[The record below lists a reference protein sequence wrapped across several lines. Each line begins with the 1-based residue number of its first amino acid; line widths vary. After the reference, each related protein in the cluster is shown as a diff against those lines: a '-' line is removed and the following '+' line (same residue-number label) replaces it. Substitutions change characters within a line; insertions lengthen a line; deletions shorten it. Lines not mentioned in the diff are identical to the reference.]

1 MRKSL
6 VFSVLAPILLLYVD
20 YMVCQMRFQLIQ
32 DGNEIAGL
40 QPYRKETMS
49 SKSKCYLMCQQT
61 PGQCCYVQLVHQQDG
76 QWICSLYEFVG
87 DINKHLSPS
96 PGSVISAPKANP
108 QMDCLDWLRLGY
120 TKDGVYYI
128 NFNGYRRKVF
138 CDMTTEGGGWIVMQK
153 RFDGSE
159 DFYHDWATYK
169 EGFGN
174 VDGEYWLG
182 NEFIHQYTNRF
193 STTLRVD
200 ASGFDGQT
208 NFITLDGFYLQGEA
222 SKYRIYFQA
231 NTCHQSTSPHNLCR
245 SWYLSHGYTF
255 STLDQ
260 DNDSHRT
267 QHCAT
272 SMKMGWWFEAC
283 GDIGLNGS
291 YSADGVLP
299 SNKQGIYWQHWYNPA
314 TTGLKQTKM
323 LLRRES

>member
-6 VFSVLAPILLLYVD
+6 VFSVLVLILLLYVD

-49 SKSKCYLMCQQT
+49 SKSRCYLMCQQT
-61 PGQCCYVQLVHQQDG
+61 PGQCCYVQLVHQQEDG

-87 DINKHLSPS
+87 DINKYLSPS

-120 TKDGVYYI
+120 TKDSVYYI

-159 DFYHDWATYK
+159 DFYRDWVTYK

-182 NEFIHQYTNRF
+182 NEFIHQYTTRF

-222 SKYRIYFQA
+222 SKYRIYFTA
-231 NTCHQSTSPHNLCR
+231 NTCRQSSSPHNLCYAWNFHR
-245 SWYLSHGYTF
+245 GFKF
-255 STLDQ
+255 STKDQ
-260 DNDSHRT
+260 DNDDFYGY
-267 QHCAT
+267 CANFYQT
-272 SMKMGWWFEAC
+272 GWWLGQCTVLGF
-283 GDIGLNGS
+283 NGP
-291 YSADGVLP
+291 YSADGVLQYG
-299 SNKQGIYWQHWYNPA
+299 KVGIHWIGWYPDTSA
-314 TTGLKQTKM
+314 LKETTM
-323 LLRRES
+323 LIRRDP